1 MIFKRWMA
9 FLMLCVG
16 SAHAQELPAQHVAWD
31 KTPIHITLPLNQ
43 ERLIRFPMA
52 ISIVDSELDKDV
64 GVMKIQDALY
74 LNARAPII
82 NKRLVVQL
90 MPFGE
95 VIILS
100 ISANKE
106 ATDAAPIE
114 VLVAA
119 GEEDP
124 SSTEEHE
131 QEEAPTQAPTTKA
144 PEVNPV
150 SLTRFAIQSLYAPE
164 RLLVTPPGVARS
176 AMRTHKNIALVYGAS
191 IMARP
196 LISWQGGDLYVTAIE
211 LKNELKKRVVID
223 PHQLVGNWQTATFFP
238 TNTLESRGRAD
249 TTTVFVVSDRPF
261 GEALSQ
267 TQEFVR

>member
-43 ERLIRFPMA
+43 ERLIRFPLA

-95 VIILS
+95 VIIFS

-119 GEEDP
+119 GEED
-124 SSTEEHE
+124 SSAEEHE

-196 LISWQGGDLYVTAIE
+196 VISWQGGDLYVTAIE